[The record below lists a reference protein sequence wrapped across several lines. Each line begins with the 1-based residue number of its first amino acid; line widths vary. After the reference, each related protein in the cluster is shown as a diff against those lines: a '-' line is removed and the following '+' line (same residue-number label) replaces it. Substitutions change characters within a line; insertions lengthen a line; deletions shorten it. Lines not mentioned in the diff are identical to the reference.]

1 MKRGLVLA
9 AFGILAL
16 AVVIGAPFVG
26 IHPVRLSDLWPGHR
40 AETNILWSLRLP
52 RVALGLLAG
61 AGLATS
67 GMVFQAVFRN
77 VLATPFTLGVA
88 SGASL
93 GAMIYIRLGLSLSI
107 AGIGGGTWFA
117 FAGAVLT
124 IALVYGLTRLRRGFL
139 TTIMLLAG
147 LAINLFFSALILLV
161 QYLSDF
167 TDSYLMLRWMMGG
180 LSRTTSFDDVLTL
193 LPFVTAGTA
202 VVIYLTHELNLLT
215 TGEELAASRGVA
227 VHRTKVTLF
236 FAVSLMVGAIV
247 AVTGPI
253 GFIGLMAPHIC
264 RLAIGPDHRYLTPA
278 TMLFGAAL
286 LTACDAL
293 ARTILPPHELPVGIL
308 TALMGGPFFVWLLL
322 GRSLDQSY

>member
-1 MKRGLVLA
+1 MKRPVVLGLFA
-9 AFGILAL
+9 AL
-16 AVVIGAPFVG
+16 AIAVALGAPFVG
-26 IHPVRLSDLWPGHR
+26 LNPVALSDLWRGD
-40 AETNILWSLRLP
+40 ATQTQILWTLRLP

-93 GAMIYIRLGLSLSI
+93 GAMLYIRLGLPLSI
-107 AGIGGGTWFA
+107 AGIGGSTWFA
-117 FAGAVLT
+117 FAGAVAT

-139 TTIMLLAG
+139 TTTMLLAG
-147 LAINLFFSALILLV
+147 LAINLFFSSLILLI

-167 TDSYLMLRWMMGG
+167 TDSFLMLRWMMGG
-180 LSRTTSFDDVLTL
+180 LNRTVSFDDVLTV

-202 VVIYLTHELNLLT
+202 VVVYLTHELNLLT

-227 VHRTKVTLF
+227 VHRTKMTLF

-253 GFIGLMAPHIC
+253 GFVGLMAPHIC

-278 TMLFGAAL
+278 TMLFGAAM

>member
-1 MKRGLVLA
+1 MKRGGVLA
-9 AFGILAL
+9 LFAGLAL
-16 AVVIGAPFVG
+16 AVALGAPFVG
-26 IHPVRLSDLWPGHR
+26 IHQVSLSDLWHGR
-40 AETNILWSLRLP
+40 STEANILWSLRLP

-61 AGLATS
+61 AGLAVS

-93 GAMIYIRLGLSLSI
+93 GAMIYIRLGLSLSV

-124 IALVYGLTRLRRGFL
+124 IGLVYGLTRLRRGFP
-139 TTIMLLAG
+139 TTTMLLSG
-147 LAINLFFSALILLV
+147 LAINLFFSSLILLI

-167 TDSYLMLRWMMGG
+167 TDSFLMLRWMMGG
-180 LSRTTSFDDVLTL
+180 LSRTVSFDDVLTV
-193 LPFVTAGTA
+193 LPFVTVGTA
-202 VVIYLTHELNLLT
+202 VVIYLTYELNLLT

-253 GFIGLMAPHIC
+253 GFVGLMAPHIC

-286 LTACDAL
+286 LAACDAL
-293 ARTILPPHELPVGIL
+293 ARTVLPPHELPVGIL

-322 GRSLDQSY
+322 GRTLDQSY

>member
-1 MKRGLVLA
+1 MKRGVVLGAVALV
-9 AFGILAL
+9 AL
-16 AVVIGAPFVG
+16 GVALGAPFVG
-26 IHPVRLSDLWPGHR
+26 IHPVSLGDLWHAHR
-40 AETNILWSLRLP
+40 TETNILWSLRLP

-61 AGLATS
+61 AGLAAS

-77 VLATPFTLGVA
+77 VLATPYTLGVA

-93 GAMIYIRLGLSLSI
+93 GAMIYIRLGLSLSLG
-107 AGIGGGTWFA
+107 GIGGGTWFA

-124 IALVYGLTRLRRGFL
+124 IALVYGLTRLRRGFP
-139 TTIMLLAG
+139 TTTMLLAG

-180 LSRTTSFDDVLTL
+180 LSRTTSFDDALTV

-227 VHRTKVTLF
+227 VHRTKVALF

-253 GFIGLMAPHIC
+253 GFVGLVAPHVC

-293 ARTILPPHELPVGIL
+293 ARVILPPQELPVGIL

-322 GRSLDQSY
+322 GRALDQN

>member
-1 MKRGLVLA
+1 MKRGIVLA
-9 AFGILAL
+9 AFALLAL
-16 AVVIGAPFVG
+16 GVGLGAPFVG
-26 IHPVRLSDLWPGHR
+26 IHPVALSDLWRGQGT
-40 AETNILWSLRLP
+40 ESNILWSLRLP

-93 GAMIYIRLGLSLSI
+93 GAMIYIHLGLSVSI

-139 TTIMLLAG
+139 TTTMLLSG
-147 LAINLFFSALILLV
+147 LAINLFFSSLILLI

-167 TDSYLMLRWMMGG
+167 TDAHLMLRWMMGG
-180 LSRTTSFDDVLTL
+180 LSRTTSFDDVLTV

-253 GFIGLMAPHIC
+253 GFVGLMAPHIC

-322 GRSLDQSY
+322 GRSLEQNY